1 MTVDCNRIFVLGVKC
16 LINVEWIE
24 ERLPFNTV
32 YIAMLSSMVQTQR
45 KHLHINIYFS
55 FQQMDE
61 KLLPIVESFCCYMK
75 II

>member
-1 MTVDCNRIFVLGVKC
+1 
-16 LINVEWIE
+16 
-24 ERLPFNTV
+24 
-32 YIAMLSSMVQTQR
+32 MLSSMVQTQR